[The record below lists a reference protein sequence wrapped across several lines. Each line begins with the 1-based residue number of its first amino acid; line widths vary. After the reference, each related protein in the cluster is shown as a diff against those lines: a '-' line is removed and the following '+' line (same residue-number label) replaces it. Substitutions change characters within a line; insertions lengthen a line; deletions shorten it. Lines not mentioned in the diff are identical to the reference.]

1 METLEHWLDRWGQ
14 WLDTVLAGGVMS
26 LSQQSRVM
34 IATWLIETED
44 LGFQTLVDLGN
55 ELLSCEDATVRA
67 SVVLKLNVLHEMYRR
82 QLALDSVLYNDLD
95 E

>member
-14 WLDTVLAGGVMS
+14 WLNTVLSGGVMS

-34 IATWLIETED
+34 ITTWLIETED
-44 LGFQTLVDLGN
+44 LGFQALVDLGH

-67 SVVLKLNVLHEMYRR
+67 SVVLKLNALHEMYRR
-82 QLALDSVLYNDLD
+82 QLALGSVLYIPND
-95 E
+95 